1 LEHGFVKAL
10 YKKCRLNHKKLE
22 DCTAIEVKKASGAK
36 CTETQLEKLSKKE
49 TYRGDLNADLGYLD
63 LFLKNHVE
71 PQVPEAV
78 NAVEEQQQEEQ
89 QVVEPLAPS
98 EPEPQPAEE

>member
-1 LEHGFVKAL
+1 M
-10 YKKCRLNHKKLE
+10 
-22 DCTAIEVKKASGAK
+22 EVKKASGAK